1 MTSRMKI
8 AAGLAAALAIGG
20 YAYAQTPGGGPG
32 QGMGPGMMQGQGPGM
47 MQGQGSVGG
56 RGWMHEGR
64 REGRGEHHMMGRICF
79 SQDAIAPRLIERFE
93 RTTQPKAE
101 QRTEF
106 EALKAAATKA
116 EQTLKAACPTDAE
129 RADRTPTARMARAE
143 KHAVAMAE
151 AIKTVRP
158 AFDAYYAKLDDT
170 QRDRVRWAGAMWGEG
185 RGYDRDERRDRRED
199 RDRRE
204 ERREE
209 RRDERRGERPG
220 PGQGPGQR

>member
-1 MTSRMKI
+1 MTSRTTI
-8 AAGLAAALAIGG
+8 AAGLAAALALGG
-20 YAYAQTPGGGPG
+20 YAFAQAPGPGMMQG
-32 QGMGPGMMQGQGPGM
+32 QGMMSGQGGPGMMQGQGPG
-47 MQGQGSVGG
+47 G
-56 RGWMHEGR
+56 RGWKEG
-64 REGRGEHHMMGRICF
+64 REGRGGGHMMGRICF
-79 SQDAIAPRLIERFE
+79 SQEAIAPRLIERFE
-93 RTTQPKAE
+93 RTTQPKPE

-106 EALKAAATKA
+106 EALKSAATKA

-170 QRDRVRWAGAMWGEG
+170 QRDRVRWAGGMWGEG
-185 RGYDRDERRDRRED
+185 RSYDRDQRRDRRD
-199 RDRRE
+199 DGDRRE

-209 RRDERRGERPG
+209 RRDERRGDRPG
-220 PGQGPGQR
+220 AGQR

>member
-1 MTSRMKI
+1 MTSRTTI
-8 AAGLAAALAIGG
+8 AAGLAAALALGG
-20 YAYAQTPGGGPG
+20 YAFAQTPGGGPG
-32 QGMGPGMMQGQGPGM
+32 QGPGPGMMQGQGPG
-47 MQGQGSVGG
+47 GG
-56 RGWMHEGR
+56 PGWMHEGR
-64 REGRGEHHMMGRICF
+64 REGRGDRHMMGRICF
-79 SQDAIAPRLIERFE
+79 SQEAVAPRLIERFE
-93 RTTQPKAE
+93 RTTQPKPE
-101 QRTEF
+101 QRNEF

-170 QRDRVRWAGAMWGEG
+170 QRDRVRWAGGMWGEG
-185 RGYDRDERRDRRED
+185 RGWDRDGNRDRRDD
-199 RDRRE
+199 R

-209 RRDERRGERPG
+209 RRDERRDERRGERSG
-220 PGQGPGQR
+220 SGQR